1 MSVKIFDVLNG
12 SVADRA
18 GICAGET
25 LISINKNETND
36 VLDFRF
42 HQINTRLVLKIEDKS
57 GRVRNVKIKK
67 DEYEELGL
75 EFETYLMDKQ
85 HSCKNKCIFCFVDQ
99 LPKGMRETL
108 YFKDDDTRLSFL
120 FGNYVTLTNITDHE
134 IERIIKMHISPIN
147 ISVHTTNSD
156 LRVKMMANPNA
167 GKALSVMRRF
177 ADAGISIN
185 CQLVLCPDIND
196 GEELARSLTDLSSL
210 FPVLESIAL
219 VPVGLTCH
227 REGLYPLSPYTEEK
241 AREVIKI
248 ADEFGEKFLKERG
261 SRLVYCSDEFFIKA
275 NLPLPDYSYYEDFP
289 QLENGVGLIRSMQ
302 MDVSRCIEDSEPTNA
317 SRPVRFSIATGV
329 DAAPF
334 IRSEVERILKVF
346 PSMEAHIY
354 PIENNFFGHTI
365 TVTGLITAT
374 DIIAQLKGKELG
386 EALLLPDVMLR
397 HEKDKFL
404 DDKTVSFVEAALNT
418 KVIIATADGEG
429 LYNAVASMQS
439 FGKEED

>member
-1 MSVKIFDVLNG
+1 MSVKILSVSDG
-12 SVADRA
+12 SPAQRA
-18 GICAGET
+18 GIRGGET
-25 LISINKNETND
+25 LISINKKEIAD

-42 HQINTRLVLKIEDKS
+42 HQINTRLVLKIEDENGK
-57 GRVRNVKIKK
+57 VRNVKIKK

-85 HSCKNKCIFCFVDQ
+85 HCCKNKCIFCFVDQ

-167 GKALSVMRRF
+167 GKALSIMRRF

-196 GEELARSLTDLSSL
+196 GEELVRSLDDLSSL
-210 FPVLESIAL
+210 FPSLESIAL

-227 REGLYPLSPYTEEK
+227 RKGLYPLSPYTESK

-248 ADEFGEKFLKERG
+248 ADEFGEKFLKEYG

-275 NLPLPDYSYYEDFP
+275 NLPFPDYSYYEDFP

-302 MDVSRCIEDSEPTNA
+302 NDVDLLLEDAEPNTDA
-317 SRPVRFSIATGV
+317 KPISFSIATGV
-329 DAAPF
+329 DAAPY
-334 IRSEVERILKVF
+334 IKAEIEKISKVF
-346 PSMEAHIY
+346 PNTEAHIH

-365 TVTGLITAT
+365 TVTGLITAA

-386 EALLLPDVMLR
+386 EVLILPDVMLR

-404 DDKTVSFVEAALNT
+404 DDKTVSFVEEALNT
-418 KVIIATADGEG
+418 KIIIATADGEG
-429 LYNAVASMQS
+429 LYNAVCSLHS
-439 FGKEED
+439 

>member
-1 MSVKIFDVLNG
+1 MSVKILSVSDG
-12 SVADRA
+12 SPAQKA
-18 GICAGET
+18 GIRGGET
-25 LISINKNETND
+25 LISINKKEIAD

-42 HQINTRLVLKIEDKS
+42 HQINTRLILKIEDENGK
-57 GRVRNVKIKK
+57 VRRVKIKK

-85 HSCKNKCIFCFVDQ
+85 HCCKNKCIFCFVDQ

-167 GKALSVMRRF
+167 GKALSIMRRF

-196 GEELARSLTDLSSL
+196 GEELVRSLDDLSSL
-210 FPVLESIAL
+210 FPSLESIAL

-227 REGLYPLSPYTEEK
+227 REGLYPLSPYTEGK

-248 ADEFGEKFLKERG
+248 ADEFGEKFLKEYG

-275 NLPLPDYSYYEDFP
+275 NLPLPDYSYYEDFS

-302 MDVSRCIEDSEPTNA
+302 NDVDLLLEDAEPNTDA
-317 SRPVRFSIATGV
+317 RPISFSIATGV
-329 DAAPF
+329 DAAPY
-334 IRSEVERILKVF
+334 IEAEIEKISKVF
-346 PSMEAHIY
+346 PNIEAHIY

-365 TVTGLITAT
+365 TVTGLITAA
-374 DIIAQLKGKELG
+374 DIIAQLKEKELG
-386 EALLLPDVMLR
+386 EALILPDVMLR
-397 HEKDKFL
+397 HEKDRFL
-404 DDKTVSFVEAALNT
+404 DDKTVSFVEEALNT
-418 KVIIATADGEG
+418 KIIIATADGEG
-429 LYNAVASMQS
+429 LYNAVCSLQS
-439 FGKEED
+439 